1 MEDLA
6 SLKEES
12 RRGGGQSK
20 IDAIRKSGRKT
31 ARERIESLVDKSSF
45 VEIDAFVKSRETEHG
60 MDRNSILGDGVM
72 AGSATIEG
80 SRVMCFSQ
88 DFSVF
93 GGSMGGLNVTVTVP
107 GLASSDPF
115 FTILLLQRI
124 FPIDDTSFPTIK
136 FITPLGKP
144 AFEVKLAK

>member
-20 IDAIRKSGRKT
+20 VDAIRKSGRKT
-31 ARERIESLVDKSSF
+31 ARERIEYLVDKDSF

-72 AGSATIEG
+72 AGSGTVEG
-80 SRVMCFSQ
+80 RRVFCFSQ

-93 GGSMGGLNVTVTVP
+93 GGSMG
-107 GLASSDPF
+107 
-115 FTILLLQRI
+115 
-124 FPIDDTSFPTIK
+124 
-136 FITPLGKP
+136 
-144 AFEVKLAK
+144 